1 MASRS
6 GSAVQPGARLAWH
19 EGISRYQWLVVIIA
33 SAGWVF
39 DAFEGQIFNIT
50 RNQMLADLLRV
61 EPSDPS
67 VRRWGDIFL
76 GIFLAGGT
84 FGGILF
90 GWLGDRWGRKP
101 SMVLTILFYSI
112 FSGLTY
118 FADSLWQIG
127 ALRFLVA
134 MGVGGEWAVA
144 AALVA
149 EVVPSHARA
158 HMSGLFHSTSV
169 LGTWLAALVGL
180 AVGANWR
187 VAFLIGVAPALLVLW
202 VRARVQEPE
211 TWRLAK
217 ARAAAGE
224 GAPLGSFRE
233 LLRNPRWRR
242 HALLA
247 MLLAAVGLGTF
258 WAVTVGG
265 QDLAREFLIRG
276 GMAPKQAAENA
287 KFAYGIVQ
295 TFGAGVGM
303 LSFGPLCVRFG
314 RRRTFVIYHLAALVI
329 VPLTCFA
336 PASYGMLLAM
346 LPLYGFFTVGIHAG
360 YAVYFPELFPNH
372 LRSTGAG
379 FCFNGGRLVA
389 SSVLL
394 FSGWLKSL
402 PGMDLRLATTW
413 MASLFLLGIVFV
425 VFLPETKDQPLPE

>member
-1 MASRS
+1 MSASPSETAPPR
-6 GSAVQPGARLAWH
+6 AWYH
-19 EGISRYQWLVVIIA
+19 GVSRYQWLVLIIA

-50 RNQMLADLLRV
+50 RSEMLAEILQV
-61 EPSDPS
+61 PAGDPEI
-67 VRRWGDIFL
+67 RRWGDIFL
-76 GIFLAGGT
+76 GIFLVGGT
-84 FGGILF
+84 LGGIFF

-101 SMVLTILFYSI
+101 AMVLTILFYSI

-118 FADSLWQIG
+118 FATELWHVG
-127 ALRFLVA
+127 VLRFLVA

-149 EVVPSHARA
+149 EVVPGHARA
-158 HMSGLFHSTSV
+158 HMSGIFHSTSII
-169 LGTWLAALVGL
+169 GTWLAAWTGL

-211 TWRLAK
+211 SWRAAK
-217 ARAAAGE
+217 DRAAAGE
-224 GAPLGSFRE
+224 GAQLGSFRD
-233 LLRNPRWRR
+233 LFGDPRWARR
-242 HALLA
+242 AVFG

-265 QDLAREFLIRG
+265 QDLARDFLIRSG
-276 GMAPKQAAENA
+276 LAPDVAAERA
-287 KFAYGIVQ
+287 KFAYGNIQ
-295 TFGAGVGM
+295 ALGAGLGM
-303 LSFGPLCVRFG
+303 LAFGPICVRLG
-314 RRRTFVIYHLAALVI
+314 RRTTFVLYHLAALLI
-329 VPLTCFA
+329 VPVTCFL
-336 PASYGMLLAM
+336 PVSYSMLLAL

-360 YAVYFPELFPNH
+360 YAVYFPELFPHH
-372 LRSTGAG
+372 LRSTGTG
-379 FCFNGGRLVA
+379 FCFNGGRLLA

-402 PGMDLRLATTW
+402 PGMDLRTATAW

-425 VFLPETKDQPLPE
+425 MFLPETKDQPLPE